1 MGPHGGRRLSRVESR
16 LTPEEVAAIYEQ
28 YGAFMHRRCR
38 RILRDDALADDA
50 LQEAFVNLIRYGA
63 QFRAAEAKLR
73 WLYRLSDR
81 CCFGQ
86 LNRRKKVAERELGGE
101 LPEVSGQPAPLEAR
115 DRVMRILGRLTEMEQ
130 KLAVLAYVDEF
141 SQGEIGNE
149 TGWSRQTIN
158 KKLKAIRDKAQLM
171 EEPA

>member
-1 MGPHGGRRLSRVESR
+1 M
-16 LTPEEVAAIYEQ
+16 Q
-28 YGAFMHRRCR
+28 RRCR

-63 QFRAAEAKLR
+63 QFRAAESKLR

-86 LNRRKKVAERELGGE
+86 LNRRRTLAEREGGQ
-101 LPEVSGQPAPLEAR
+101 LPDVPGQPPAFEAR
-115 DRVMRILGRLTEMEQ
+115 DRVMRILSGLDEMERR
-130 KLAVLAYVDEF
+130 LAVLAYVDEF
-141 SQGEIGNE
+141 SQGEIGKE

-158 KKLKAIRDKAQLM
+158 KKLKAIRAKAQIL

>member
-1 MGPHGGRRLSRVESR
+1 MRD
-16 LTPEEVAAIYEQ
+16 IYER
-28 YGAFMHRRCR
+28 YGALMRRRCR

-63 QFRAAEAKLR
+63 QFRAADAKLR

-86 LNRRKKVAERELGGE
+86 LNRRRRVQAREQGGE
-101 LPEVSGQPAPLEAR
+101 LPDVSVPAAPVEAR
-115 DRVMRILGRLTEMEQ
+115 DRVMRILGALSDMERR
-130 KLAVLAYVDEF
+130 LAVLAYVDEF
-141 SQGEIGNE
+141 SQGEIGHE

-158 KKLKAIRDKAQLM
+158 KKLKAIRSKAQRL
-171 EEPA
+171 EEVA

>member
-1 MGPHGGRRLSRVESR
+1 MSASGSR
-16 LTPEEVAAIYEQ
+16 LRPDEVADIYER
-28 YGAFMHRRCR
+28 YGALMHRRCR

-63 QFRAAEAKLR
+63 QFRTAESKLR

-86 LNRRKKVAERELGGE
+86 LSRRRKLAEREGGE
-101 LPEVSGQPAPLEAR
+101 LPDVAARSPAFEAR
-115 DRVMRILGRLTEMEQ
+115 DRVMRILDGLSEMERR
-130 KLAVLAYVDEF
+130 LAVLAYVDEF
-141 SQGEIGNE
+141 SQGEIGAE

-158 KKLKAIRDKAQLM
+158 KKLKAIRAKAQVL